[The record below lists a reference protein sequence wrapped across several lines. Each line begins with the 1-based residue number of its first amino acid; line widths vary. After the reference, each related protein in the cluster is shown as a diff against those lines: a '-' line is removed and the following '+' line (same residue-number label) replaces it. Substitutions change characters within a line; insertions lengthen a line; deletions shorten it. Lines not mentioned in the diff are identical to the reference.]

1 MFPESPELSVSIP
14 AKTELLKM
22 LVELTSHIAVRNFFS
37 ASDSRKIALAVDE
50 AITNVIKHSYK
61 KISSEAEIKLSFYC
75 SNKGM
80 KIKIEF
86 AGIPPQLDTSAVNL
100 EKMIKAKKKGGLG
113 VALIKK
119 IMDSVKYSTVDD
131 VNYLEMIKWKETG

>member
-1 MFPESPELSVSIP
+1 MFPETPELSVSIP

-22 LVELTSHIAVRNFFS
+22 LVELTNHIAVRNFFP
-37 ASDSRKIALAVDE
+37 ASESRKIALAVDE

-61 KISSEAEIKLSFYC
+61 ESSDAEIKLDFFC
-75 SNKGM
+75 SNEGM

-86 AGIPPQLDTSAVNL
+86 SGIPPQLSDAMVNL

-113 VALIKK
+113 VALIKR
-119 IMDSVKYSTVDD
+119 IMDSVEYSTIKDT
-131 VNYLEMIKWKETG
+131 NYLEMIKWKKSS

>member
-1 MFPESPELSVSIP
+1 MFPETPELSVSIP

-22 LVELTSHIAVRNFFS
+22 LVELTNHIAVRNFFPTS
-37 ASDSRKIALAVDE
+37 ESRKIALAVDE

-61 KISSEAEIKLSFYC
+61 ESEDSEIKLDFYS
-75 SNKGM
+75 SNEGM

-86 AGIPPQLDTSAVNL
+86 SGIPPQLSESMVNL

-113 VALIKK
+113 VALIKR
-119 IMDSVKYSTVDD
+119 IMDSVEYRTIED
-131 VNYLEMIKWKETG
+131 VNYLEMIKWKKSS

>member
-1 MFPESPELSVSIP
+1 MFPETSELSVSIP

-22 LVELTSHIAVRNFFS
+22 LVELTNHIAVRNFFS
-37 ASDSRKIALAVDE
+37 ASESRKIALAVDE

-61 KISSEAEIKLSFYC
+61 ESTDAEIKLAFYC
-75 SNKGM
+75 SNNGI

-86 AGIPPQLDTSAVNL
+86 SGIPPELGKDMVNL

-113 VALIKK
+113 VALIKR
-119 IMDSVKYSTVDD
+119 IMDSVEYTTIKDI
-131 VNYLEMIKWKETG
+131 NYLEMIKWKKSS